1 MDARRQSGTLT
12 AEGSAVAV
20 GSRSITGDRTWDTAL
35 RKAATTGTRSATAQ
49 DAALNRFN
57 RVGVCA
63 EIVEQSAPTRRVF
76 ARPQL
81 PKGQGLS
88 AHCQGPTGQYMPID
102 RLGRTADGTLL
113 TDETPR

>member
-76 ARPQL
+76 ARACEVAR
-81 PKGQGLS
+81 LS
-88 AHCQGPTGQYMPID
+88 ATAQGARSFQYM
-102 RLGRTADGTLL
+102 RL
-113 TDETPR
+113 TDWAGLPMGRC